1 MAPAH
6 GLVLPTLLLLAA
18 RAAALPYS
26 ASSPVVSL
34 DPSNLKAKLKSGPAL
49 VEFYAPWCGH
59 CKALTPEWEKAAK
72 AMKGSITVAAV
83 DADAHKELAQE
94 YGIQGF
100 PTIKFMYLEGDKV
113 KATDYQGGRT
123 AKDFIQ
129 YAFDKAKS
137 LALKRIGEKAGGGG
151 GSSGKGSKAGSAGP
165 GAGADAAFYSGTDV
179 VTLTE
184 SNFADQVVG
193 SKDLWFVE
201 FYAPWC
207 GHCKNLKPTW
217 IEAAAE
223 LKGKVKFGAVDCT
236 VHQSVCG
243 QYDVKGYPTIKW
255 FGGSKSSPDDYQ
267 GGRDSGSITQFAR
280 NQWAQQAPPPEV
292 RQLVDQ
298 SVWEQECV
306 GGGAAGA
313 PAKQLCFIAF
323 LPDILDSK
331 AAGRKAYLST
341 LKKLADK
348 FKDRPFSYL
357 WAQGGSQPELEANLE
372 VGGFGYP
379 AVVAFKPGDA
389 KYSLARGAF
398 ELNHLVDF
406 VEGIRKG
413 REAVLA
419 VKGSLADLRSTPA
432 WDGKDAAVQVED
444 EFSLDDLNEL

>member
-1 MAPAH
+1 MGAPGVFLPVDLKVRRRPALLSVMVPAH

-94 YGIQGF
+94 YGIQG
-100 PTIKFMYLEGDKV
+100 DKV

-137 LALKRIGEKAGGGG
+137 LALKRIGEKAGGGS

-236 VHQSVCG
+236 VHQGVCG
-243 QYDVKGYPTIKW
+243 QYDVKGYPTIKV
-255 FGGSKSSPDDYQ
+255 
-267 GGRDSGSITQFAR
+267 RAR
-280 NQWAQQAPPPEV
+280 CADGADHPGASAAPVMPTS
-292 RQLVDQ
+292 QL
-298 SVWEQECV
+298 
-306 GGGAAGA
+306 
-313 PAKQLCFIAF
+313 
-323 LPDILDSK
+323 
-331 AAGRKAYLST
+331 T
-341 LKKLADK
+341 
-348 FKDRPFSYL
+348 
-357 WAQGGSQPELEANLE
+357 
-372 VGGFGYP
+372 
-379 AVVAFKPGDA
+379 
-389 KYSLARGAF
+389 
-398 ELNHLVDF
+398 
-406 VEGIRKG
+406 
-413 REAVLA
+413 
-419 VKGSLADLRSTPA
+419 
-432 WDGKDAAVQVED
+432 
-444 EFSLDDLNEL
+444 